1 MEKVKIY
8 TPYIKLGQFL
18 KLAHLID
25 TGGQEKMF
33 LATQLIFV
41 NGESENRRGRKLYP
55 NDQVEI
61 ENCLY
66 LIVEDGC

>member
-41 NGESENRRGRKLYP
+41 NGESENRRGRKLFP
-55 NDQVEI
+55 NDIVKI
-61 ENCLY
+61 EDKEF
-66 LIVEDGC
+66 LIE

>member
-1 MEKVKIY
+1 MEKLKIY

-41 NGESENRRGRKLYP
+41 NGESENRRGRKLFP
-55 NDQVEI
+55 NDIVK
-61 ENCLY
+61 
-66 LIVEDGC
+66 VEDKEFLIE